1 MVLLLPQHTET
12 PVISCC
18 SAILPAVW
26 RVAAYLHQ
34 ACRPALAWQ
43 RVLPSICC
51 CSSVTKSCPTF
62 CDPRVAALQPL
73 CPLLSHEVCSRS
85 WPLSQWCYLTISS
98 SVIPFS
104 FHFQSFPASGSFPM
118 SCPFALG
125 GPSIGASASAS
136 VLPMNIQGWFPLAL
150 TSLISLLSK
159 GLSRVLHHH
168 NLKASILQCSAFF
181 MVQLSNLYLTTGKT
195 IALTVQIFVGKV
207 MSLLF
212 NMLSRFVKVFLP
224 SSKHLLI

>member
-1 MVLLLPQHTET
+1 MSDSLQPHGLQHARLPC
-12 PVISCC
+12 PSLSPRVC
-18 SAILPAVW
+18 SN
-26 RVAAYLHQ
+26 
-34 ACRPALAWQ
+34 
-43 RVLPSICC
+43 
-51 CSSVTKSCPTF
+51 SCP
-62 CDPRVAALQPL
+62 
-73 CPLLSHEVCSRS
+73 LS
-85 WPLSQWCYLTISS
+85 WWCYITISS
-98 SVIPFS
+98 FAALFS

-224 SSKHLLI
+224 YSKHLLISWLQLSLAVILEPKGKKKTITASIFSPSICHEVMGADVMFLSFLNVEF

>member
-104 FHFQSFPASGSFPM
+104 FHFLSFPASGSFPM
-118 SCPFALG
+118 CQLFTSDG
-125 GPSIGASASAS
+125 QSIEASTSAS
-136 VLPMNIQGWFPLAL
+136 VLPWDLQGSFPLAL
-150 TSLISLLSK
+150 TGLISLKFKRL
-159 GLSRVLHHH
+159 LRV
-168 NLKASILQCSAFF
+168 F
-181 MVQLSNLYLTTGKT
+181 SNT
-195 IALTVQIFVGKV
+195 TVQ
-207 MSLLF
+207 MNRAALF
-212 NMLSRFVKVFLP
+212 ITVKNWKQLKYI
-224 SSKHLLI
+224 SESMNLQTIWWNYYSTIKRTQHCYTQISKQCWSMIA